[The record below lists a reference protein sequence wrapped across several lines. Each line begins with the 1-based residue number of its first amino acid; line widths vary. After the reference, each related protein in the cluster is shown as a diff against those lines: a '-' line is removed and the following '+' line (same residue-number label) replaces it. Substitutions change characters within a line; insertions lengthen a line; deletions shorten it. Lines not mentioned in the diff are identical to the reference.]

1 MYKALLEGLNA
12 LSGDKVLEI
21 ELDEQGFTGSKV
33 DKQRLIAFLQA
44 EVFAAAAEIGLIL
57 DGIPNDEYQ
66 LRELLDTLLKYHK
79 PYRVKRAARL
89 RKFAKKNNVQTFGF
103 ALLMTSSII
112 MSIIMMNVLQRSLD
126 YQNKFMPPKPSSQ
139 KNDDEEPKPP
149 SGPSL

>member
-1 MYKALLEGLNA
+1 MYKALIEGLNA

-44 EVFAAAAEIGLIL
+44 EVFAAAAELGLIL
-57 DGIPNDEYQ
+57 DDLPNDEYA
-66 LRELLDTLLKYHK
+66 LRELLDTLLKYHRR
-79 PYRVKRAARL
+79 YRVKRAARL

-112 MSIIMMNVLQRSLD
+112 MSIIMMNVLRRSLD
-126 YQNKFMPPKPSSQ
+126 YQNASILPKPPTQ

>member
-1 MYKALLEGLNA
+1 LYKALLEGLNA

-44 EVFAAAAEIGLIL
+44 EVFAAAAELGLIL
-57 DGIPNDEYQ
+57 DDLPNDEYQ

-112 MSIIMMNVLQRSLD
+112 MSIIMMNVLRRSLD
-126 YQNKFMPPKPSSQ
+126 YQNTFIPPKTPTQ
-139 KNDDEEPKPP
+139 QNDDEEPKPP

>member
-1 MYKALLEGLNA
+1 MYKALLDGLNT

-44 EVFAAAAEIGLIL
+44 EVFAAAAELGLIL
-57 DGIPNDEYQ
+57 DGLPHDEYA

-79 PYRVKRAARL
+79 PYRIKRAARL

-112 MSIIMMNVLQRSLD
+112 MSIIMMNVLRRSLD
-126 YQNKFMPPKPSSQ
+126 YQNKFMPQKPPSQ
-139 KNDDEEPKPP
+139 ENDDEEPKPP

>member
-12 LSGDKVLEI
+12 LSGDKVLAI

-44 EVFAAAAEIGLIL
+44 EVFAAATELGLIL
-57 DGIPNDEYQ
+57 DDLPNDEYQ

-89 RKFAKKNNVQTFGF
+89 RNFTKKNNVQTFGF

-126 YQNKFMPPKPSSQ
+126 YQNKFMPPKPPSQ

>member
-1 MYKALLEGLNA
+1 LYKALLEGLNA

-44 EVFAAAAEIGLIL
+44 EVFAAAAELGLIL
-57 DGIPNDEYQ
+57 DDLPNDEYQ

-112 MSIIMMNVLQRSLD
+112 MSLIMMNVLRRSLD
-126 YQNKFMPPKPSSQ
+126 YQNTFMPPKPPTQ

>member
-1 MYKALLEGLNA
+1 MYKALLDGLNT
-12 LSGDKVLEI
+12 LSSDKVFEI

-44 EVFAAAAEIGLIL
+44 EVCAAAAELGLIL
-57 DGIPNDEYQ
+57 DGLPHDEYQ
-66 LRELLDTLLKYHK
+66 LRKLLDTLLKYHK

-103 ALLMTSSII
+103 ALLATSSII
-112 MSIIMMNVLQRSLD
+112 MSIIMMNVLRRSLD
-126 YQNKFMPPKPSSQ
+126 YQNTFIPPKTPTH

-149 SGPSL
+149 SGHSL

>member
-1 MYKALLEGLNA
+1 LYKALLEGLNA

-44 EVFAAAAEIGLIL
+44 EVFAAAAELGLIL
-57 DGIPNDEYQ
+57 DNLPNDEYQ

-112 MSIIMMNVLQRSLD
+112 MSIIMMNVLRRSLD
-126 YQNKFMPPKPSSQ
+126 YQNTFIPPKTPTQ

>member
-112 MSIIMMNVLQRSLD
+112 MSIIMMNVLRRSLD
-126 YQNKFMPPKPSSQ
+126 CQNRVMPPKPPTQ
-139 KNDDEEPKPP
+139 KNDEEEPKPP

>member
-112 MSIIMMNVLQRSLD
+112 MSIIMMNVLRRSLD
-126 YQNKFMPPKPSSQ
+126 NQNKFIQPKPPAQ
-139 KNDDEEPKPP
+139 QNDDEEPKPP